1 MTDDPRIRSAI
12 RTYFEAINAEQWD
25 RLAALFHD
33 DAELHA
39 PGTAPRVGGAAVA
52 SYYDD
57 ALRPY
62 PVHRDEPTRE
72 LYAGDTVTVEIHFEG
87 TLANGRRMAFDAVD
101 VFDFRDGR
109 IARLSSW
116 YDSQR
121 VVAALVE
128 AVAAG
133 AGDEAAGL
141 AALTPARRRHA
152 FARVRRAAAFRLGD
166 GHWTALDRDGPDA
179 VITGRAVLI
188 DLPASGPLDADAL
201 DAAAAGQGVPLRAGD
216 VALLHAGGR
225 AVAAPGLADWA
236 LRHGLAAV
244 ASDGPALSAGPHVA
258 AGAGFALDALAADT
272 AARGV
277 RDGLFVSLPGA
288 ADPAP
293 AHAVVFR

>member
-1 MTDDPRIRSAI
+1 MTDDPRIRAAI
-12 RTYFEAINAEQWD
+12 RTYFDAINGEQWD

-87 TLANGRRMAFDAVD
+87 TLANGREMAFDAVD

-121 VVAALVE
+121 VVAALAE
-128 AVAAG
+128 ALAAG
-133 AGDEAAGL
+133 DGGEGAGL

-152 FARVRRAAAFRLGD
+152 LARVRRGAAFHLGD
-166 GHWTALDRDGPDA
+166 GRWTALEGDRDGL
-179 VITGRAVLI
+179 VITGRAVL
-188 DLPASGPLDADAL
+188 LEPAAL
-201 DAAAAGQGVPLRAGD
+201 DAPGLESAARDAGLRAGD
-216 VALLHAGGR
+216 VALLRTDGDGIA
-225 AVAAPGLADWA
+225 AAPLAGWA
-236 LRHGLAAV
+236 ARHGLAAV
-244 ASDGPALSAGPHVA
+244 ASDAPDLPAAGPDVA
-258 AGAGFALDALAADT
+258 VGSGFALDALAADV
-272 AARGV
+272 AGRRG
-277 RDGLFVSLPGA
+277 RDGLFVSLPGTGA
-288 ADPAP
+288 PAP
-293 AHAVVFR
+293 ANAVVFR